1 MKGIYSE
8 DEEVSVSEA
17 VCLPLH
23 GFDLVIRAFQGASG
37 DSVVVICEDSSAMSP
52 KGVCE
57 VLEYTDAG
65 GLRPCDPVIQMGFCG
80 SFVWERPKESQ
91 IFLHVVCG
99 GQRLIEAQC
108 LLESGA
114 FVSLVVEV
122 FGILQEEPASPF
134 QNAPVKEV
142 SSFAVEISTQFGQF
156 LVEQLDYVEMVEN
169 DSRIGQIGSHC
180 RNVCLRHVHCN
191 GPDSCSGGFESFP
204 EGFQ

>member
-1 MKGIYSE
+1 
-8 DEEVSVSEA
+8 
-17 VCLPLH
+17 
-23 GFDLVIRAFQGASG
+23 
-37 DSVVVICEDSSAMSP
+37 MSP

-65 GLRPCDPVIQMGFCG
+65 GPSPVRSSHSDGLLRKLCLG
-80 SFVWERPKESQ
+80 ETKESQ
-91 IFLHVVCG
+91 IFLHLARG

-142 SSFAVEISTQFGQF
+142 SSFAVDLDAVRSIS
-156 LVEQLDYVEMVEN
+156 
-169 DSRIGQIGSHC
+169 R
-180 RNVCLRHVHCN
+180 
-191 GPDSCSGGFESFP
+191 
-204 EGFQ
+204 